1 MGWRVAPCP
10 LCTLLTLL
18 YTAHRCTA
26 PSPFVPPLSRSQT
39 LCRFRPPPAA
49 PSPPRPPP
57 SLFKNRRNQARGE
70 PKAQRRF
77 INDTIR
83 NDFHRRF
90 LERYIK

>member
-1 MGWRVAPCP
+1 MHTVSLAAIATAPCP
-10 LCTLLTLL
+10 
-18 YTAHRCTA
+18 
-26 PSPFVPPLSRSQT
+26 
-39 LCRFRPPPAA
+39 
-49 PSPPRPPP
+49 
-57 SLFKNRRNQARGE
+57 RRNQARGE